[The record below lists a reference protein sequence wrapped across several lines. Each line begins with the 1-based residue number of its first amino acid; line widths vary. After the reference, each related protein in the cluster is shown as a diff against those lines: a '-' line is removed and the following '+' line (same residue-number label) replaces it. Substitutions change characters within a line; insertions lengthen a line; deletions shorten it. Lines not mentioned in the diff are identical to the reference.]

1 MSTQQ
6 PGAAEAVST
15 AETDPAEPT
24 NAEQPPALAEP
35 ANAEQPSTVAEPAN
49 AEQPPALAEPALAE
63 LGYTAAMAELEQILA
78 ALEDEDPDVDMLAAR
93 VERASDLIEICR
105 GRIRNASI
113 QVERVVAALEQ
124 DAAS

>member
-15 AETDPAEPT
+15 PATAPARPAS
-24 NAEQPPALAEP
+24 AEQTSGLEEP
-35 ANAEQPSTVAEPAN
+35 VS
-49 AEQPPALAEPALAE
+49 AE
-63 LGYTAAMAELEQILA
+63 LGYTAAMAELEQILE
-78 ALEDEDPDVDMLAAR
+78 ALEEEDPDVDMLAAR
-93 VERASDLIEICR
+93 VERASELIEICR

-113 QVERVVAALEQ
+113 QVERVIAALEP